1 LDILGKREKWLVDG
15 LNNDKIIINE
25 ILDELVINTEYK
37 VEQLQ
42 KKMIEYKF
50 NQKLIDEVLGNF
62 KNLQDDLK
70 NEGVEFE

>member
-1 LDILGKREKWLVDG
+1 
-15 LNNDKIIINE
+15 
-25 ILDELVINTEYK
+25 
-37 VEQLQ
+37 
-42 KKMIEYKF
+42 MIEYKF